1 MKKIKKI
8 EKLTNLKFINIY
20 QVTYKLENGKEYKYL
35 VASRRDLNSL
45 ECKKHKVDAVRVL
58 PYIKKDGK
66 IYVVLIKEFRYAIGK
81 HIYGTP
87 AGLVDDGETTL
98 QAIIRELKE
107 EIGAKVINCKQVQKA
122 SYSSAGFSDETI
134 ECFEAEVDL
143 AYAQALDSAEDIT
156 IKLVELNELPNFVN
170 THEFGLQS
178 ALQLKAFYYE
188 QKYNELSGEKV
199 WKE

>member
-1 MKKIKKI
+1 MKKIKNI
-8 EKLTNLKFINIY
+8 EKLTDLKFINIY
-20 QVTYKLENGKEYKYL
+20 RITYELQNGKEYKYL

-66 IYVVLIKEFRYAIGK
+66 TYVVLIKEYRYAIGK
-81 HIYGTP
+81 YIYGTP
-87 AGLVDDGETTL
+87 AGLIDEEETSM
-98 QAIIRELKE
+98 QAVKRELKE

-134 ECFEAEVDL
+134 ECFEAEVDI

-188 QKYNELSGEKV
+188 QKYNKIAGEKS
-199 WKE
+199 

>member
-1 MKKIKKI
+1 MKKIKNI
-8 EKLTNLKFINIY
+8 ERLTSLKFINIY
-20 QVTYKLENGKEYKYL
+20 RITYELQNGKEYKYL

-58 PYIKKDGK
+58 PYIKKGSK
-66 IYVVLIKEFRYAIGK
+66 TYVVLIKEYRYAIGK
-81 HIYGTP
+81 YIYGTP
-87 AGLVDDGETTL
+87 AGLIDEGETSL
-98 QAIIRELKE
+98 QAVIRELKE

-134 ECFEAEVDL
+134 ECFEAEVEI

-156 IKLVELNELPNFVN
+156 IKLVELNELPHFVN

-178 ALQLKAFYYE
+178 ALQLEAFYYE
-188 QKYNELSGEKV
+188 QKYNKIIGEKV
-199 WKE
+199 